1 MLNAIYVAWAEKH
14 WRDFEVEGIAVKRS
28 FKNLELVWKFISD
41 ETLLTS
47 IFILLIDNSKFLDNF
62 SFSKM

>member
-14 WRDFEVEGIAVKRS
+14 WRDFEVEGIAIKRS

-41 ETLLTS
+41 
-47 IFILLIDNSKFLDNF
+47 
-62 SFSKM
+62 